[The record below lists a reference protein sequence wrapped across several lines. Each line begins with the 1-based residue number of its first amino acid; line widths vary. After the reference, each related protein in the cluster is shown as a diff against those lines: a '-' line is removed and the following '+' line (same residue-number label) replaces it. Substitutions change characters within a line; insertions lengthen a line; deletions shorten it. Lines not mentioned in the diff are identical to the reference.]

1 MTGIS
6 GNRSMT
12 LTWDARNRISQIN
25 SNTFNYDPA
34 GYRIQKNAG
43 GTNNNYYLE
52 GENLEA
58 VYDGNNVLTG
68 QFFRGSVIDEIVNGY
83 QQDGTG
89 KLVNYTYHHDALES
103 VLGQSG
109 HDGSILATQ
118 SYSAFGGILSQTG
131 SSNNAQKYT
140 GREIDS
146 ETGFYY
152 YRARYYDPII
162 GRFIS
167 EDPKGFG
174 AGVNFYVYCLN
185 NPVNCNDPSGLIG
198 LSDYINAG
206 IRVLNKGVDVHPV
219 TGIPFNGGFADFS
232 SIAIETVKVSNLT
245 GNRSVDEALA
255 NAAAGISAKP
265 AGYTWHHADDAETM
279 MLVPTDIHNATAH
292 TGGAAWLRAG
302 GIAAGAA
309 AAGDAAA
316 SDGIFG
322 TGITWNDVGNGIKNV
337 LSDPSTYYWPLSSGN
352 VGAGSDIVPSN
363 VGSSAANGGFVLYPN
378 KSNTNQMR
386 SVYKK

>member
-1 MTGIS
+1 MTAETNPNYLEVSYHYDPAGRLLDRLLSNGAATHYQYDGGGRLTRLTNQTITGSLVNDTQYTRDHIGNLLTAIESTSTSQTAGASTFGYDPEYRLLKATYPATASNESFTYDPVGNRKTYTKGSQTLYYNVNAANRLIDARTGSNTGTVYESYSYDDNGSMTGIS
-6 GNRSMT
+6 GNRTMT

-43 GTNNNYYLE
+43 SMKNYYLQAE
-52 GENLEA
+52 HLEA

-68 QFFRGSVIDEIVNGY
+68 QFFRGSVIDEIVNAY
-83 QQDGTG
+83 QQDSTG

-162 GRFIS
+162 GKFVS
-167 EDPKGFG
+167 EDPKGFV
-174 AGVNFYVYCLN
+174 AGVSFYTYFGN
-185 NPVNCNDPSGLIG
+185 NPVNCSGPSELLADTLLDIRFIG
-198 LSDYINAG
+198 Y
-206 IRVLNKGVDVHPV
+206 
-219 TGIPFNGGFADFS
+219 
-232 SIAIETVKVSNLT
+232 
-245 GNRSVDEALA
+245 
-255 NAAAGISAKP
+255 
-265 AGYTWHHADDAETM
+265 
-279 MLVPTDIHNATAH
+279 DIYRLMNNP
-292 TGGAAWLRAG
+292 G
-302 GIAAGAA
+302 
-309 AAGDAAA
+309 
-316 SDGIFG
+316 
-322 TGITWNDVGNGIKNV
+322 
-337 LSDPSTYYWPLSSGN
+337 
-352 VGAGSDIVPSN
+352 
-363 VGSSAANGGFVLYPN
+363 
-378 KSNTNQMR
+378 
-386 SVYKK
+386 